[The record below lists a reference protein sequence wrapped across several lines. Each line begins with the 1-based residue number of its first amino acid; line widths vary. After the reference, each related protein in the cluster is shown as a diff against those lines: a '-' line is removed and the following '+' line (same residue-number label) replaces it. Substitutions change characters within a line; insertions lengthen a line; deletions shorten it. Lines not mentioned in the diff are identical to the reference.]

1 MVNPLD
7 LFWGLPVQ
15 DTRRSV
21 DLNICFWFDKLSPVT
36 HCAVSSFL
44 SVITAASQAELSCH
58 ICHLWWMTSVPSKEE
73 LRNRSHRRHRATQI
87 LLDKVDWRVFVPRT
101 FFFFL
106 FFLPPSEGRRS
117 VRLHVWRDLLDRGS
131 DINSKRVC
139 VCSFFSR
146 ADSFVIS
153 FHILKFSDLLVLSLF
168 MTFLHVSLTY
178 FFKMYNLDCA
188 ANDCTALATE
198 KQCRIVLFCKSYLS
212 AFFNCL

>member
-1 MVNPLD
+1 MFKPLD
-7 LFWGLPVQ
+7 LFWGLSVQ

-101 FFFFL
+101 FYFFFCRLLRDDVL
-106 FFLPPSEGRRS
+106 FGCMFDATCWIAAVTLIQS
-117 VRLHVWRDLLDRGS
+117 VY
-131 DINSKRVC
+131 VC
-139 VCSFFSR
+139 VPSFF
-146 ADSFVIS
+146 
-153 FHILKFSDLLVLSLF
+153 VL
-168 MTFLHVSLTY
+168 
-178 FFKMYNLDCA
+178 
-188 ANDCTALATE
+188 TALWFLSISSNFLICLCCHFSWHFSMSHLLISLKCTIWIALGMTVQHLQTE

-212 AFFNCL
+212 ASFNCL